1 MESFQVGD
9 MSLFRESYSS
19 DIDKS
24 ISVIFYVT
32 LHCRQ
37 HDHIQ
42 YFFYLYLLQKMCNA
56 FK

>member
-1 MESFQVGD
+1 MESFQVGG

-42 YFFYLYLLQKMCNA
+42 YFFYL
-56 FK
+56 